1 MWRMDGSCE
10 EQKSP
15 PFRPVM
21 GRFSG
26 DGMGMR
32 ISGTFRRAIVWRHS
46 CCYVR
51 TMFRIAK
58 PRARPHLPT
67 SEGFAKLSDRA
78 RLPGRFFY
86 RLVVAG
92 GH

>member
-1 MWRMDGSCE
+1 
-10 EQKSP
+10 
-15 PFRPVM
+15 
-21 GRFSG
+21 
-26 DGMGMR
+26 
-32 ISGTFRRAIVWRHS
+32 
-46 CCYVR
+46 
-51 TMFRIAK
+51 MFRIAK